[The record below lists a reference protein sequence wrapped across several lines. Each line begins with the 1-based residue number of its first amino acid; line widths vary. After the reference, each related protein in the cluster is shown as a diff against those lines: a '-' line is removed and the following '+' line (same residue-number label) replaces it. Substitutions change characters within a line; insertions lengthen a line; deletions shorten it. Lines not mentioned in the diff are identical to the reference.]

1 MVVLDDFP
9 LLIPAVLRNNA
20 LTAKEH
26 PLQELIQPLALIRC
40 RLDRQKAKQG
50 RPELRSAY

>member
-1 MVVLDDFP
+1 
-9 LLIPAVLRNNA
+9 
-20 LTAKEH
+20 
-26 PLQELIQPLALIRC
+26 LIQPLALIRC